1 MLWNPT
7 TSALRPFPWSLL
19 GLVSLL
25 LRIAWVLPESS
36 EKACTFKMNLR
47 DFRLILSWEF
57 KGHELAPTH
66 YTLWYTI
73 MSKKKTMTLVE
84 DCAHITRAF
93 CDLTDVWRVMG
104 ETYIPMV
111 SRFHGNR
118 TLDSCMGDIWLTT
131 NMVLESPKFEIVG
144 FTDHLKVT
152 IHIPL
157 GVSGIVED
165 LLFSAPLVIE
175 EWSEMVVKKHKPK
188 VSGNMTGD
196 FSYVIDKL
204 IPNTNHCVS
213 VYFGHKNPD
222 VIPAIKCT
230 LLPAENPESSVY
242 GKIGV
247 LGFSALMLSAI
258 FSVLTIM
265 RRTGYICLSNE
276 SPKVLKFINKSA
288 YVFLELSPLEKI
300 DLVEVIL
307 VNKKRKVEHNN
318 VDDDH
323 NDDESDSQDEA
334 AAGTSPG
341 GYTMHDL
348 GRLLSLASSS
358 SSRTADGPEYRGSEE
373 ADSVAPEADREP
385 LEVAGPGPLQ
395 RASAASE
402 GSQDLPPGS
411 FAEEDVSSTEGSGGR
426 MLFNVDLNSVCVR
439 SLEDEDSGQSLML
452 QIPGGTVDLE
462 GPDGTDSGPVEA
474 SIAGAWLPSAE
485 GLWLDTAP
493 SEESDSSSESN
504 FSFGDGYIAR

>member
-1 MLWNPT
+1 MAALIVFGMSSEQYVLMDVNG
-7 TSALRPFPWSLL
+7 SAVQSPSLAFRRAQARFSEPVQEW
-19 GLVSLL
+19 LVSLL

-84 DCAHITRAF
+84 DCAYITRAF

-152 IHIPL
+152 IHIPP

-222 VIPAIKCT
+222 
-230 LLPAENPESSVY
+230 
-242 GKIGV
+242 
-247 LGFSALMLSAI
+247 
-258 FSVLTIM
+258 
-265 RRTGYICLSNE
+265 
-276 SPKVLKFINKSA
+276 KFINKSA

-334 AAGTSPG
+334 ATGTSPG

-358 SSRTADGPEYRGSEE
+358 SSRTSDGPEYRGSEG